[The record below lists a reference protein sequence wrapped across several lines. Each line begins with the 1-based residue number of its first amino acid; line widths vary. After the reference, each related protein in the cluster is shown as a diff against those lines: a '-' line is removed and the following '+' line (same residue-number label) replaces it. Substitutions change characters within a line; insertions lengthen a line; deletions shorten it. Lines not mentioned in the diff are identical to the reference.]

1 MERKNIKNFDDIKQR
16 LLQFAECQ
24 KIPMGK
30 FFEIID
36 LKPSN
41 FAGKCAESALKSDNI
56 VKVLNKF
63 PDLNSDWLL
72 LGRGEMLRSLGQ
84 NVGNITHGTAVGVN
98 VNGNDISITNNPLV
112 PAMDHL
118 SKSVVTLASSNASLV
133 AENARLAAELTRLL
147 TLLEQ
152 KL

>member
-1 MERKNIKNFDDIKQR
+1 
-16 LLQFAECQ
+16 
-24 KIPMGK
+24 
-30 FFEIID
+30 
-36 LKPSN
+36 
-41 FAGKCAESALKSDNI
+41 
-56 VKVLNKF
+56 
-63 PDLNSDWLL
+63 
-72 LGRGEMLRSLGQ
+72 MLRSLGQ

-133 AENARLAAELTRLL
+133 AENARLSSELTRLL